1 MADLQ
6 KKLDSYP
13 GVIFNFTQPAE
24 DAVDEA
30 LTGLKS
36 ALAVKIF
43 GPDLQCTRE
52 QSSRNQAHTLKK
64 CLALP
69 N

>member
-43 GPDLQCTRE
+43 GPDLNVLE
-52 QSSRNQAHTLKK
+52 KQSSRNQAHSSKK
-64 CLALP
+64 FLALP